1 MLCLVMCYVSLCS
14 LYQTLIADVFIQEL
28 LCFVSLYPFCLL
40 GDSTSVHVVV
50 ASSHKCWQ
58 I

>member
-1 MLCLVMCYVSLCS
+1 MDTLVSQCS
-14 LYQTLIADVFIQEL
+14 LWVYQTLIAEFFIQEL

-50 ASSHKCWQ
+50 AISHKYWQ
-58 I
+58 N